1 MRKDDK
7 GMDEG
12 DDKNQEQD
20 IEKVLE
26 LTFKKM
32 L

>member
-7 GMDEG
+7 GIDEG
-12 DDKNQEQD
+12 DDKNQQQD

-26 LTFKKM
+26 FTFKKKF
-32 L
+32 